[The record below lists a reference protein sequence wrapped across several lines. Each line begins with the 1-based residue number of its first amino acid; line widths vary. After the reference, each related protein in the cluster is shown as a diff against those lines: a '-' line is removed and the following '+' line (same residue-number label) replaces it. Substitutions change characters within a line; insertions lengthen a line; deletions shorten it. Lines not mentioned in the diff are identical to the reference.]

1 MKIPLDDTN
10 YIEVRAINGKVKL
23 SIKARKDKK
32 TTVLVTTEMDEE
44 TLSTLV
50 SSLVA
55 AKADL

>member
-1 MKIPLDDTN
+1 MKISLDDSN
-10 YIEVRAINGKVKL
+10 HIEVRVINGKVKL

-32 TTVLVTTEMDEE
+32 TVVLVTTEMDEE
-44 TLSTLV
+44 KLSELI